1 MSFYGDIKRVQSSPF
16 VFDKYYPNRLTMD
29 SSCASDNVYI
39 GRYVLVKYTV
49 KDEQDTS
56 TSSPYFDKYVLADEV
71 IPQGETTTS
80 TTTKKVFQGYQFNA
94 EKDINQYND
103 TFDGTVWQKIYTN
116 TAAGEQLEKYILVA
130 ELNASVPRIGLDI
143 ISPKKTDG
151 TYNDQKELNEKWNE
165 PSVVPSLETED
176 EYRFRMPNVL
186 HLDVGSMGENFY
198 AKQLIDPAYRWRMT
212 TDTAEDGTA
221 CSTNPNIAAGG
232 GGSAENAISHEDM
245 LSPNYNYMTWKNYR
259 LENEKMVEAIGEGPI
274 DGKKLDTKLYA
285 FGQLI
290 SDLYDALYGVP
301 LRDDGLRPF
310 YTDKLQDVISNYD
323 KGLIGVLTSIATDM
337 KGDSSQDLYG
347 RTLIPGMYYY
357 FTSSWNDATEN
368 PDSFIENIPRV
379 IGSAADLNENKC
391 HYKIN
396 FDLHSNN
403 DSNLRQ
409 FVNEI
414 TSDTENYLKTTVD

>member
-29 SSCASDNVYI
+29 NSCASDNVYI

-80 TTTKKVFQGYQFNA
+80 TVTKKVFQGYQFNA
-94 EKDINQYND
+94 EKDINQYSD

-151 TYNDQKELNEKWNE
+151 TYNDQKELNEEWNE

-198 AKQLIDPAYRWRMT
+198 AK
-212 TDTAEDGTA
+212 
-221 CSTNPNIAAGG
+221 
-232 GGSAENAISHEDM
+232 
-245 LSPNYNYMTWKNYR
+245 
-259 LENEKMVEAIGEGPI
+259 
-274 DGKKLDTKLYA
+274 
-285 FGQLI
+285 
-290 SDLYDALYGVP
+290 
-301 LRDDGLRPF
+301 
-310 YTDKLQDVISNYD
+310 
-323 KGLIGVLTSIATDM
+323 
-337 KGDSSQDLYG
+337 
-347 RTLIPGMYYY
+347 
-357 FTSSWNDATEN
+357 
-368 PDSFIENIPRV
+368 
-379 IGSAADLNENKC
+379 
-391 HYKIN
+391 
-396 FDLHSNN
+396 
-403 DSNLRQ
+403 
-409 FVNEI
+409 
-414 TSDTENYLKTTVD
+414 

>member
-16 VFDKYYPNRLTMD
+16 VFDKYYPNRMTMD
-29 SSCASDNVYI
+29 SSCTSDSIYI

-49 KDEQDTS
+49 KDEQDDQTE
-56 TSSPYFDKYVLADEV
+56 SPYFDKYVLADDV
-71 IPQGETTTS
+71 IPQGETSTS

-94 EKDINQYND
+94 EKDIAQYHD

-130 ELNASVPRIGLDI
+130 ELNAAVPRVGLDI
-143 ISPKKTDG
+143 ISPKYTDG
-151 TYNDQKELNEKWNE
+151 SYNENHELNEEWNE
-165 PSVVPSLETED
+165 PDIVPSVETED

-186 HLDVGSMGENFY
+186 HLDVGNMGENFY

-212 TDTAEDGTA
+212 TDTGDDGIA
-221 CSTNPNIAAGG
+221 KSTNPNVAEGG
-232 GGSAENAISHEDM
+232 GGQAENAISHQDM
-245 LSPNYNYMTWKNYR
+245 LSTDYNYMTWKNYR
-259 LENEKMVEAIGEGPI
+259 MQGDSMVEVTNAGPI

-290 SDLYDALYGVP
+290 SDLYDALYGIP
-301 LRDDGLRPF
+301 LMDDGLRPF
-310 YTDKLQDVISNYD
+310 YTDKLEDVISNYD
-323 KGLIGVLTSIATDM
+323 KGLVGILTSIATDM

-379 IGSAADLNENKC
+379 IGSATDLSENKC

-396 FDLHSNN
+396 FDLHAN
-403 DSNLRQ
+403 DDITLRE
-409 FVNEI
+409 FVDEVTNG
-414 TSDTENYLKTTVD
+414 SGNYLKTTP